1 MALFAISYDSVE
13 TLAAF
18 AEKHGI
24 AYPLL
29 SDTGSRVIRELG
41 LLNEHVFEQY
51 AAYNV
56 APRDEHYGVPYPGV
70 FVLDEAGVV
79 VDKRFQ
85 QSYRERE
92 TGGGLL
98 EHALGIVTP
107 MHGAEAQASAEAV
120 QVRAYL
126 DSPTYGWF
134 QRLRLTVEL
143 TIEPGF
149 HVYGQPVPEG
159 FIPLAVEIEPIEG
172 LQIGEPQWPAP
183 HRFVLEG
190 LDEEF
195 WVYEGTVRGSVPLT
209 FTAQPGAGDQ
219 VIRAT
224 VSFQACTETYCLEPA
239 KLRFELPIEEIA
251 LVDRPIQVRQS

>member
-1 MALFAISYDSVE
+1 MED
-13 TLAAF
+13 LAAF
-18 AEKHGI
+18 AAKHGI

-29 SDTGSRVIRELG
+29 ADTGSRVIRELG
-41 LLNEHVFEQY
+41 LLNEHVFEHH
-51 AAYNV
+51 AVYNV
-56 APRDEHYGVPYPGV
+56 PPRDEHYGVPYPGV
-70 FVLDEAGVV
+70 FVLDEAGVIV
-79 VDKRFQ
+79 EKRFQ

-98 EHALGIVTP
+98 EEALGIVASG
-107 MHGAEAQASAEAV
+107 HGAEAQAGTEAV

-134 QRLRLTVEL
+134 QRIHLIVEL
-143 TIEPGF
+143 TIAPGF

-159 FIPLAVEIEPIEG
+159 YIPLSLAIEPIEG
-172 LQIGEPQWPAP
+172 LLIGEAKWPAP

-195 WVYEGTVRGSVPLT
+195 WVYEGTIRGSLPFT

-224 VSFQACTETYCLEPA
+224 ISFQACTESYCLEPA
-239 KLRFELPIEEIA
+239 KVRFELPIEEIA
-251 LVDRPIQVRQS
+251 LVDRPIKR